1 VCDLQTPLFSS
12 SSSSFLLFFH
22 WKLSCWFTSQKSH
35 LFGDFFYYIFKWDN
49 TLYPSKNDTIKSHHF
64 FLLPSPPQKKTFIFT
79 YFLVDLVKIK
89 NWLLV
94 SYIDGYFHFPSFY
107 CSYFKNKLQKV
118 ERRWVSPTTNLTK
131 KMSLFVVVVTF
142 FLYNMYIAKIYIYC
156 YTQSH
161 KSFYLLWN
169 VSVIIL
175 FHTLKESFC
184 FLIGFF
190 GVLCSFY
197 HFTQKRVVKRDN
209 KKNKTT
215 WPPHNL

>member
-1 VCDLQTPLFSS
+1 VWFTDPSLFLILLLLPPLFSLKTV
-12 SSSSFLLFFH
+12 LLIH
-22 WKLSCWFTSQKSH
+22 ISKKSPFWR
-35 LFGDFFYYIFKWDN
+35 LFYYIFKWDN

-142 FLYNMYIAKIYIYC
+142 FCTICI
-156 YTQSH
+156 
-161 KSFYLLWN
+161 
-169 VSVIIL
+169 
-175 FHTLKESFC
+175 
-184 FLIGFF
+184 
-190 GVLCSFY
+190 
-197 HFTQKRVVKRDN
+197 
-209 KKNKTT
+209 
-215 WPPHNL
+215 